1 MQKHKIKIAQW
12 YISHTCN
19 LSCKNCLSYNNFN
32 ISGHERWSDNE
43 DYVRRWGELVE
54 IEDLSIIGGEP
65 LGNPDLDLWVKGI
78 RKHFNT
84 TDFKICTNGTQ
95 INQWIDNLHEWTDLG
110 VVLEIHT
117 HDPSQVTAMWQ
128 NLRKVY
134 GNNIKYVKGVDYT
147 SNSYYDSYDWVGLV
161 NDRVVVLQANDM
173 NFFPWGV
180 KGKNSNGEYEMYET
194 KAKITH
200 WLCPWRNCHYFY
212 RGDLYKCGT
221 LVGAQKFV
229 NKYPVKAEHKQLI
242 LDYKPVGLGSNNLE
256 EDLNNLKNVT
266 PQCGLCNNVIKH
278 RQRLDATNKK
288 EK

>member
-32 ISGHERWSDNE
+32 ISGHERWTDNA
-43 DYVRRWGELVE
+43 DYVRRWSELVE

-65 LGNPDLDLWVKGI
+65 LGNSDLNLWVTGVREYFDTK
-78 RKHFNT
+78 
-84 TDFKICTNGTQ
+84 DFKICTNGTQ
-95 INQWIDNLHEWTDLG
+95 IERWIDYLPDWIDKG

-117 HDPSQVTAMWQ
+117 HDRNLVNQTWS
-128 NLRKVY
+128 NLRKAFK
-134 GNNIKYVKGVDYT
+134 NIEYVKGVDYT
-147 SNSYYDSYDWVGLV
+147 SNTYYDQYNWVGLV
-161 NDRVVVLQANDM
+161 NGKVAVLQSDDW

-180 KGKNSNGEYEMYET
+180 KGKNDAGEYELYET

-200 WLCPWRNCHYFY
+200 ALCQWNNCHYFY

-229 NKYPVKAEHKQLI
+229 TKYPVKKEHKDLI
-242 LDYKPVGLGSNNLE
+242 LDYKPVSLYSNNLE
-256 EDLNNLKNVT
+256 EELQNLKKFV

-278 RQRLDATNKK
+278 RQRLDATLKK

>member
-32 ISGHERWSDNE
+32 ISGHERWTDNV
-43 DYVRRWGELVE
+43 DYVRRWSELVE

-65 LGNPDLDLWVKGI
+65 LGNPDLNLWVTGV
-78 RKHFNT
+78 REYFNT
-84 TDFKICTNGTQ
+84 KDFKICTNGTQ
-95 INQWIDNLHEWTDLG
+95 IERWIDYLPDWIDKG

-117 HDPSQVTAMWQ
+117 HDKNLVSETWN
-128 NLRKVY
+128 NLRRAFK
-134 GNNIKYVKGVDYT
+134 NIEYVKGVDYT
-147 SNSYYDSYDWVGLV
+147 SNTYYDEYNWVGLV
-161 NDRVVVLQANDM
+161 NGKVAVLQSDDW

-180 KGKNSNGEYEMYET
+180 KGKNDAGEYELYET

-200 WLCPWRNCHYFY
+200 ALCQWNNCHYFY

-229 NKYPVKAEHKQLI
+229 TKYPVKKEHKDLI
-242 LDYKPVGLGSNNLE
+242 LDYKPVSLYSNNLE
-256 EDLNNLKNVT
+256 DELQNLKKFV

-278 RQRLDATNKK
+278 RQRLDATLKK

>member
-65 LGNPDLDLWVKGI
+65 LGNPDLDLWVKGV
-78 RKHFNT
+78 RKHFDT

-117 HDPSQVTAMWQ
+117 HDPTQVTAMWQ

-200 WLCPWRNCHYFY
+200 QLCQWRNCHYFY

-242 LDYKPVGLGSNNLE
+242 LNYKPVGLGSNNLE